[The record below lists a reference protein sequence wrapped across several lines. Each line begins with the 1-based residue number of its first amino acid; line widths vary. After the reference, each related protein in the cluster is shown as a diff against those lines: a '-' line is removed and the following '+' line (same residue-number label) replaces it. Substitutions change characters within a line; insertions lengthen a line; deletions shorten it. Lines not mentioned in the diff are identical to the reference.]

1 MTEKQIIKAIE
12 LAEGFEC
19 KIELDRKIVEYKN
32 RYYTLK
38 DLYKWEHYPLLLYRA
53 MEDFNLINIKDDYK
67 YIDLDADIINY
78 SSGVN
83 SDWQKGE
90 DGSKNIWY
98 SNYTSTLYLTAQE
111 QSLEAALEEVL

>member
-1 MTEKQIIKAIE
+1 MTEKQIIKAVR
-12 LAEGFEC
+12 LAEGFYWMDDD
-19 KIELDRKIVEYKN
+19 ILYRDSVVYYKN
-32 RYYTLK
+32 IRE
-38 DLYKWEHYPLLLYRA
+38 WEHYPLLLYRA